1 VEITPDDLNNEF
13 LSSLGS
19 EAVALLHGRFFER
32 LTEKFPYAVAFDRHP
47 AEAIEQDL
55 ESCLRDDEQASGLVG
70 PSIRVKYFRPGQSFL
85 VAVVECFTQFPG
97 GKMILLDL
105 IVSVGKSGM
114 HVCVEGV
121 SRA

>member
-1 VEITPDDLNNEF
+1 MEITPDDLNNEF
-13 LSSLGS
+13 LGSLGE

-32 LTEKFPYAVAFDRHP
+32 LIEKFPYAVAFDRNP

-55 ESCLRDDEQASGLVG
+55 ESCLRDDEQAYGLVG
-70 PSIRVKYFRPGQSFL
+70 PSITVKYFRPGQSFL
-85 VAVVECFTQFPG
+85 VAVVECLTQFPG
-97 GKMILLDL
+97 EKMILLDL

-114 HVCVEGV
+114 HVCVESI